1 MFLPARLRSGPIT
14 GRKMQRRA
22 LACSLRLSV
31 WDLLQTFASHV
42 EPRQRCLR
50 RNIPTEMAGIRF
62 VPSRVW
68 WSLSV
73 LLGSLITVLSGQ
85 NGFAGPRIC
94 RERLKAYAQDPRCL
108 KTTFVQARIRSV
120 SLTPSVPISLLR
132 CIHGRHSQVPYP
144 STWASTG
151 GGISNAHERGG
162 LGNQPEKPGGNRY
175 GISRKVE
182 AEGARAVPG

>member
-1 MFLPARLRSGPIT
+1 MFLAARLRSGPIT

-62 VPSRVW
+62 VPSRAW

-73 LLGSLITVLSGQ
+73 GLGSLISTVRSERVRGSQ
-85 NGFAGPRIC
+85 NMQRAVEGLCSRPTLPKNDLRASPHSI
-94 RERLKAYAQDPRCL
+94 
-108 KTTFVQARIRSV
+108 SV
-120 SLTPSVPISLLR
+120 SDAERSNFSPSVYPRETQSSPIPQHLGLD
-132 CIHGRHSQVPYP
+132 GWRH
-144 STWASTG
+144 
-151 GGISNAHERGG
+151 I
-162 LGNQPEKPGGNRY
+162 
-175 GISRKVE
+175 
-182 AEGARAVPG
+182 